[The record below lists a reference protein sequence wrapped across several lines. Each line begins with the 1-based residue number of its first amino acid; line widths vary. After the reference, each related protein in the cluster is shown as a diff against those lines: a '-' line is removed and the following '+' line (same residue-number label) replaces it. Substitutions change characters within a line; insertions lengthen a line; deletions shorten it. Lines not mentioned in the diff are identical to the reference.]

1 MVCGKREGRWS
12 LRQGDHLAKTRL
24 GYGRSRCCGN
34 YPLVVTSL
42 TTYVIY
48 TFCSPT
54 LFTIL
59 KPVIVPELD
68 MPTTYALP
76 FFHGLAFLVNEP
88 SKVQVVIMVC
98 ALGESAGL
106 YAHALSPS
114 LLCCRCLCTNSI
126 AIASSSCPSADCM
139 YLQNLCENTHCLGPS
154 FVYWCLV
161 RFSPFT
167 TCVTFALFIAFRYPE
182 QFLPTTRSAS
192 IKLNEL
198 FPVIPNAVQSS
209 IHA

>member
-48 TFCSPT
+48 TFCSPA
-54 LFTIL
+54 LFTVL

-76 FFHGLAFLVNEP
+76 FFQGLAFLVNEP
-88 SKVQVVIMVC
+88 SKVQVVIMAC
-98 ALGESAGL
+98 ALGEPAGL
-106 YAHALSPS
+106 YAHARILSMVS
-114 LLCCRCLCTNSI
+114 SASANS
-126 AIASSSCPSADCM
+126 SFPNGVCM
-139 YLQNLCENTHCLGPS
+139 YIENAPVNLQVGAGS
-154 FVYWCLV
+154 
-161 RFSPFT
+161 
-167 TCVTFALFIAFRYPE
+167 ALLR
-182 QFLPTTRSAS
+182 
-192 IKLNEL
+192 
-198 FPVIPNAVQSS
+198 
-209 IHA
+209 